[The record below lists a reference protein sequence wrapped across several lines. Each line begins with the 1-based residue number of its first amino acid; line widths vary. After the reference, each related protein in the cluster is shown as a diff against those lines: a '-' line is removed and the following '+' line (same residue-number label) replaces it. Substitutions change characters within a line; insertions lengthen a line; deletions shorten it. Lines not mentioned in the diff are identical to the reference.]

1 MTEKELRE
9 ELVKTIVDLSGDEFE
24 DKEDYLILAKE
35 TVAELT
41 VRVCNIAYALQSEPN
56 TP

>member
-9 ELVKTIVDLSGDEFE
+9 ELIKTIIETSGNEFE

-41 VRVCNIAYALQSEPN
+41 VRVCNIAYINNVRLA
-56 TP
+56 